1 MARVRRGFKARR
13 RRNKILKRAKGFQFD
28 RRRKFR
34 HAAQTVVRAMHY
46 SYIGRKLL
54 KRDMRRLWIQ
64 RIGAAT
70 RSLGTSYSKFMGA
83 MIKSGIEL
91 NRKSL
96 AELAVNDFN
105 AFKEVHAKVM
115 S

>member
-54 KRDMRRLWIQ
+54 KRDMQEIWLTLFGKIMISSFRSRL
-64 RIGAAT
+64 
-70 RSLGTSYSKFMGA
+70 
-83 MIKSGIEL
+83 
-91 NRKSL
+91 
-96 AELAVNDFN
+96 
-105 AFKEVHAKVM
+105 EVW
-115 S
+115 

>member
-64 RIGAAT
+64 RISAA
-70 RSLGTSYSKFMGA
+70 SKAVGSSYSKFMGA
-83 MIKSGIEL
+83 LKKKGSTL
-91 NRKSL
+91 NRKMLSEIAARDFDGFKAIEQSL
-96 AELAVNDFN
+96 
-105 AFKEVHAKVM
+105 H
-115 S
+115 